1 MRFLK
6 HLFVFYLIVAAHF
19 IVAQE
24 NQLQQLAI
32 ASAEYSKQ
40 ASFFITQNLTEE
52 NTSADLLKNYNDALV
67 ACEKALIY
75 SDSAIN
81 NINDSSFSEKVAKIA
96 LKSAQKNQEKTIIIL
111 EELSALSE
119 EFINQYSPK
128 EALLLINNAIIESYQ
143 ASLELGE
150 GKAVSISSFLP
161 NQKIE
166 EATPVI
172 EKAPELIYKVQLGL
186 FRKKI
191 ETDYFGNDFTILF
204 EEVEKGVWR
213 YSIDGFSTYKTASEA
228 KKTIK
233 EKGYDA
239 FIVPMFNGEKIAIE
253 KALSIEN
260 ETR

>member
-6 HLFVFYLIVAAHF
+6 HFFIVFLIAATHF

-32 ASAEYSKQ
+32 ASAEHSKQ
-40 ASFFITQNLTEE
+40 ASFFISQNLTEE
-52 NTSADLLKNYNDALV
+52 NTAADLLKNYNDALI

-81 NINDSSFSEKVAKIA
+81 NINDSSFSEKAAVIA
-96 LKSAQKNQEKTIIIL
+96 LKNAQNNQTKTIAIL
-111 EELSALSE
+111 EEFIDLGQ
-119 EFINQYSPK
+119 EFINQHSPK
-128 EALLLINNAIIESYQ
+128 EALFFINNSIVDAYQ
-143 ASLELGE
+143 ASIELNDNQ
-150 GKAVSISSFLP
+150 VFPIISSSP
-161 NQKIE
+161 NQKNE
-166 EATPVI
+166 EVAPDM

-191 ETDYFGNDFTILF
+191 EADYFGNDFTILF

-213 YSIDGFSTYKTASEA
+213 YSIDGFTSYKTASEA

-233 EKGYDA
+233 ENGYDA
-239 FIVPMFNGEKIAIE
+239 FIVPMFNGKKIAIE
-253 KALSIEN
+253 KALSIEKQKK
-260 ETR
+260 

>member
-6 HLFVFYLIVAAHF
+6 HLFIIYLIVATHF

-24 NQLQQLAI
+24 INLSKLAI
-32 ASAEYSKQ
+32 ASAEQSKQ
-40 ASFFITQNLTEE
+40 AAFFLTQNLTEE
-52 NTSADLLKNYNDALV
+52 NTSADLLKNYNDALI
-67 ACEKALIY
+67 ACEKAIVF

-81 NINDSSFSEKVAKIA
+81 NINDSSFSEKAAKIVLKNA
-96 LKSAQKNQEKTIIIL
+96 LNNLEKTIIIL
-111 EELSALSE
+111 EEFTALSE
-119 EFINQYSPK
+119 ELVNQYSPK
-128 EALLLINNAIIESYQ
+128 EALYFINNAIVDAYQ
-143 ASLELGE
+143 ASIELNNGR
-150 GKAVSISSFLP
+150 IFPINSSSP
-161 NQKIE
+161 NQKVE

-191 ETDYFGNDFTILF
+191 KANYFGTDFTVLF

-213 YSIDGFSTYKTASEA
+213 YSIDGFTSYKTASEA

-239 FIVPMFNGEKIAIE
+239 FIIALLNGEKIAIE
-253 KALSIEN
+253 KALSIEKQ
-260 ETR
+260 TR